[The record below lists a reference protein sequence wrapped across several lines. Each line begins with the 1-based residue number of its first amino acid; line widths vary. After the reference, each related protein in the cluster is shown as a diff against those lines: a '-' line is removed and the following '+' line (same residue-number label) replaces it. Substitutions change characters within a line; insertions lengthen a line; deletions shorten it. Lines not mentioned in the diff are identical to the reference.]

1 MSLIESICKNIY
13 PLDTRFME
21 QAQAR
26 QDRLIKPQGS
36 LGKLEEIS
44 IQLAGIYGSKYF
56 DYLELLL
63 LHIHHDHMQK
73 IKLSFL

>member
-36 LGKLEEIS
+36 LGKLEDIS

-56 DYLELLL
+56 DTTKK
-63 LHIHHDHMQK
+63 D
-73 IKLSFL
+73 SFIFCM

>member
-26 QDRLIKPQGS
+26 QEYTVCNEIPYNWNLHIYNFHNCTV
-36 LGKLEEIS
+36 IS
-44 IQLAGIYGSKYF
+44 IQRREA
-56 DYLELLL
+56 
-63 LHIHHDHMQK
+63 
-73 IKLSFL
+73 IKDC

>member
-36 LGKLEEIS
+36 LGKLEDIS
-44 IQLAGIYGSKYF
+44 IQ
-56 DYLELLL
+56 
-63 LHIHHDHMQK
+63 
-73 IKLSFL
+73 

>member
-26 QDRLIKPQGS
+26 QDR
-36 LGKLEEIS
+36 IS
-44 IQLAGIYGSKYF
+44 F
-56 DYLELLL
+56 
-63 LHIHHDHMQK
+63 M
-73 IKLSFL
+73 